1 LAMAEEMNSNNV
13 GSSSETA
20 NYPGFGLAIA
30 CFVLGIVSIPFSLFL
45 VGGIYGLL
53 GLILGAVHIS
63 KKNNLLRP
71 LALWGL
77 VLSLIGLLGSAGFGA
92 YYFMQIRQMQKTM
105 AMIESQDQSYDE
117 WLGTQA
123 PDFSITDLD
132 GDSITLSKLKGK
144 RVVVDF
150 WATWCHP
157 CLMEIP
163 HFIKLRNRYDANDLM
178 IIGLS
183 SEKESTIRSFG
194 KKHRINY
201 ALAVEPNLVAPYA
214 DITSIP
220 TTFFIDREGVI
231 RYVTEGY
238 HDFENLNTYIMLL
251 DHKHDAN
258 EETQDLSG
266 DREP

>member
-1 LAMAEEMNSNNV
+1 MAEEMNSNNV
-13 GSSSETA
+13 GNSSETI

-53 GLILGAVHIS
+53 GLVLGAVHIS

-92 YYFMQIRQMQKTM
+92 YYFLQIRQMQKTM
-105 AMIESQDQSYDE
+105 ATIESQNYDE
-117 WLGTQA
+117 WIGVQA

-132 GDSITLSKLKGK
+132 GNSISLSKLKGR
-144 RVVVDF
+144 RVIVDF
-150 WATWCHP
+150 WATWCPP
-157 CLMEIP
+157 CRMEIP
-163 HFIKLRNRYDANDLM
+163 HFITLRNRYDANDLI
-178 IIGLS
+178 IIGIS
-183 SEKESTIRSFG
+183 SEEESTIRSFG
-194 KKHRINY
+194 DKHRINY
-201 ALAVEPNLVAPYA
+201 ALAVEPKLVAPYA

-220 TTFFIDREGVI
+220 TTFFIDREGII
-231 RYVTEGY
+231 RHIAKGY
-238 HDFENLNTYIMLL
+238 HDFEKLNSYVIAL
-251 DHKHDAN
+251 DHEPDAN
-258 EETQDLSG
+258 EATQDLSG